1 MPRSPNQSSEGFF
14 IHHIAGKTLR
24 CMKTYLEGAANGS
37 RLFPASKMTKRRAVI
52 TGIGPITCIGIGRED
67 FWRGI
72 RAEKSGIQTIS
83 SFDTAEFNA
92 HCGGEIPDWTPEDY
106 FPPHRLKRLDR
117 YAQFAVASAKMAL
130 DDAGLPYSQSTP
142 QHRVG
147 VSFGTAL
154 GGVAN
159 AEYQHAHFLKKG
171 TRGVNQTLALQVFGG
186 SAHSNIAI
194 EFGFRGVGTTNSNSC
209 ASGTIAVGEAL
220 RYIRDDFADVI
231 VAGGAEA
238 PLSPLTFGA
247 FAIIKTMSQ
256 WTGDPALACRP
267 FDLKRDGFVMG
278 EGAASLVIEE
288 LEHAKRRGARI
299 FAEVLGYS
307 LNNDAFHMTSPLPGG
322 ESCIRAMR
330 DALADAQLA
339 PEQIDYINA
348 HASSTQLN
356 DSTETMAIK
365 QVFGDRAS
373 TLPVSGTKAYTGASA
388 GSDGRDGSGDLC
400 ARHRAKMDSANIES
414 QRSRSRLR
422 SRCCSAPRP
431 AGRVELHPEQFV
443 RLRWNQ
449 RLLDSRAGVTCMRGQ
464 PPRRHG
470 CRWIGLPRTMIS
482 SASRCCGTHY

>member
-1 MPRSPNQSSEGFF
+1 
-14 IHHIAGKTLR
+14 
-24 CMKTYLEGAANGS
+24 MK
-37 RLFPASKMTKRRAVI
+37 KRRAVI
-52 TGIGPITCIGIGRED
+52 TGIGPITSIGTGREG

-83 SFDTAEFNA
+83 SFDSSEFNA
-92 HCGGEIPDWTPEDY
+92 HCGGEIPDWRPEDY

-117 YAQFAVASAKMAL
+117 YAQFAVASARMAL
-130 DDAGLPYSQSTP
+130 DDAKIPYSPQTP
-142 QHRVG
+142 QDRVG

-159 AEYQHAHFLKKG
+159 AEYQHTHYLKKG

-256 WTGDPALACRP
+256 WAGDPALACRP
-267 FDLKRDGFVMG
+267 FDLKRDGFVIG
-278 EGAASLVIEE
+278 EGAASLVVEE
-288 LEHAKRRGARI
+288 LEHAQRRGAHI

-307 LNNDAFHMTSPLPGG
+307 LNNDAFHMTSPLPSG

-330 DALADAQLA
+330 DALADAQLE
-339 PEQIDYINA
+339 PTQIDYVNA

-365 QVFGDRAS
+365 RVFGERAS
-373 TLPVSGTKAYTGASA
+373 TLPVSGTKPYTAHPLGATGAMETAICALALEA
-388 GSDGRDGSGDLC
+388 GWIPPTLNHGEPDPACNLDVVPNHG
-400 ARHRAKMDSANIES
+400 
-414 QRSRSRLR
+414 
-422 SRCCSAPRP
+422 RP
-431 AGRVELHPEQFV
+431 ATLNYILSNSFGFGGINSCLILGKV
-443 RLRWNQ
+443 
-449 RLLDSRAGVTCMRGQ
+449 S
-464 PPRRHG
+464 
-470 CRWIGLPRTMIS
+470 
-482 SASRCCGTHY
+482 